1 MPVGYS
7 TLYKAQVGHIKME
20 EEIRDTHQKALTV
33 NIDKEKYGII
43 AEIGAGQETARWFF
57 RVGGAA
63 GTIAKA
69 ISAYDMTFSDSIYG
83 PSPRYVS
90 RERLQAMLQK
100 EYGLIIDRLGE
111 KRGAHTSFFVF
122 ANTVATRSFSRN
134 QDGNGWLGVRFQ
146 SQPGEDYSDIHLH
159 VRLLGRDS
167 VQDQESAGKLG
178 VNLIYGALY
187 HHKNPDAL
195 LESLLHNLNKDLL
208 EIDMIDFS
216 GPAFQQVDNRLMA
229 LRLVQLGLSDAAMFR
244 ADGSVIQPADTLY
257 KKAVLIERSRFRP
270 PTHLTLNM
278 LDCAQT
284 AFLEEPDVEPDDV
297 IVLSEMTLYNLS
309 DGGDIQPE
317 DFLHRVELLC
327 MLGKNVMISNYGEF
341 YRLAEYLF
349 RYTSKPVGI
358 VMGVPILREIFKEK
372 YYEGLAGGILES
384 FGRMFKNDLRLYV
397 CPFKNP
403 ETGVMT
409 DIGSLN
415 VAPQLRHLYIYLLE
429 NGYIKALNTVNEEYL
444 SIFSHEVLEFI
455 RCGDPRWE
463 DCLPVE
469 IAEVIRTQRLF
480 Q

>member
-1 MPVGYS
+1 
-7 TLYKAQVGHIKME
+7 ME
-20 EEIRDTHQKALTV
+20 EDIRDTQQKALTV
-33 NIDKEKYGII
+33 NIDREKYGII

-90 RERLQAMLQK
+90 RERLHSMLQK
-100 EYGLIIDRLGE
+100 EYELIIDRLHE
-111 KRGAHTSFFVF
+111 KRGTETCFFAF
-122 ANTVATRSFSRN
+122 ANTVATRSYSRK

-146 SQPGEDYSDIHLH
+146 TRPTEAPSEVHLH
-159 VRLLGRDS
+159 ARLLGRDS
-167 VQDQESAGKLG
+167 VQDQETVGRLG
-178 VNLIYGALY
+178 VNLIFGALY
-187 HHKNPDAL
+187 HHTAPNKL

-216 GPAFQQVDNRLMA
+216 GPAFEQVDNRLMA

-244 ADGSVIQPADTLY
+244 ADGKVIQPADTLY
-257 KKAVLIERSRFRP
+257 KKAILIERSRFRP

-278 LDCAQT
+278 LDCAQQ
-284 AFLEEPDVEPDDV
+284 AFLEEPEVTPDDV
-297 IVLSEMTLYNLS
+297 LVLSEMTLHNLS
-309 DGGDIQPE
+309 DGGDIQAE

-349 RYTSKPVGI
+349 RYTRKPVGI
-358 VMGVPILREIFKEK
+358 VMGIPILREIFDEK
-372 YYEGLAGGILES
+372 YYDALAGGILES

-397 CPFKNP
+397 CPFINP

-409 DIGSLN
+409 DIDSLN
-415 VAPQLRHLYIYLLE
+415 VAPQLRHLYVYLLE
-429 NGYIKALNTVNEEYL
+429 NGYIKALNTVNRDYL
-444 SIFSHEVLEFI
+444 SIFSHDVLKHI
-455 RCGDPRWE
+455 RSGDPCWE
-463 DCLPVE
+463 DCVPLEV
-469 IAEVIRTQRLF
+469 ANVIRTQRLF